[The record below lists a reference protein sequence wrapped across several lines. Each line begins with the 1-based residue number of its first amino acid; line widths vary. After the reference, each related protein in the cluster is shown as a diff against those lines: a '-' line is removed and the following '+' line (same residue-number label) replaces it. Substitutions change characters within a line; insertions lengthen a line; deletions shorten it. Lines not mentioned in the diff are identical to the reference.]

1 MTADGRGLFAFAQV
15 EVPWQLGP
23 EDGRYVVRPDGE
35 PDAQVT
41 QVIVL
46 ATLGAPQRRRIGA
59 RRPRG
64 VDPEPEPTAVTT
76 GRATV
81 VFSAEPLRD
90 RAAAQAWLR
99 AAGEDQLTAGLL
111 ALNRMLS
118 AFRRVAADPY
128 AVTVGRHQLIT
139 ARIGYGAGEQ
149 VADGQWEQARELP
162 RPDRSRRRA
171 RVLAPQARL
180 AAALGA
186 RQTTLVCEE
195 LALRARLDL
204 DQDRPREATLQ
215 LLVTL
220 DAAVAELGREPPIL
234 GLSERVAELRER
246 RAAVA
251 SAAQTAL
258 GAVPSIEQLELVRS
272 TVERIE
278 AALRAR
284 AIALSRDPAP
294 GGSVPSR
301 GPAPR

>member
-1 MTADGRGLFAFAQV
+1 MTADGPALFRFGQI
-15 EVPWQLGP
+15 EVPWPLGP
-23 EDGRYVVRPDGE
+23 EDGRYVLRPDGQ

-46 ATLGAPQRRRIGA
+46 ATLGAPQRRRLGA
-59 RRPRG
+59 RRSRRAE
-64 VDPEPEPTAVTT
+64 PEPEPTPVTT
-76 GRATV
+76 GRATII
-81 VFSAEPLRD
+81 SAEPLANRTT
-90 RAAAQAWLR
+90 AQSWLR
-99 AAGEDQLTAGLL
+99 GAGEDDLETGLL

-128 AVTVGRHQLIT
+128 AVAIGRDQLIA

-149 VADGQWEQARELP
+149 VADGRWEQACELP
-162 RPDRSRRRA
+162 GPDRSRRRA

-195 LALRARLDL
+195 LVLRARLDL
-204 DQDRPREATLQ
+204 DQDRPREASLQ

-220 DAAVAELGREPPIL
+220 DAAVAELGREPETL

-246 RAAVA
+246 RELVAVA
-251 SAAQTAL
+251 AQAAL
-258 GAVPSIEQLELVRS
+258 GAVPSSTQLELVRS
-272 TVERIE
+272 TVERLE

-284 AIALSRDPAP
+284 AIALSRDP
-294 GGSVPSR
+294 VPR
-301 GPAPR
+301 

>member
-1 MTADGRGLFAFAQV
+1 MIADGPALFAFAQV

-23 EDGRYVVRPDGE
+23 DDGRYVLRPDGE

-46 ATLGAPQRRRIGA
+46 ATLGAAQRRHLGV

-76 GRATV
+76 GRATI
-81 VFSAEPLRD
+81 VFSDRPLAD
-90 RAAAQAWLR
+90 CATAKAWLR
-99 AAGEDQLTAGLL
+99 GAGENELAAGLL

-128 AVTVGRHQLIT
+128 AVTVGRHQLIA

-149 VADGQWEQARELP
+149 VADGRWEQARELP
-162 RPDRSRRRA
+162 GSDSCRRRA

-204 DQDRPREATLQ
+204 DQDRPREASLQ

-220 DAAVAELGREPPIL
+220 DAAVAELAREPEAL
-234 GLSERVAELRER
+234 GLSERVAELRGR
-246 RAAVA
+246 RPLVA
-251 SAAQTAL
+251 GAAQAAL
-258 GAVPSIEQLELVRS
+258 GAVPSPEQLELVRS
-272 TVERIE
+272 TVQRLE

-294 GGSVPSR
+294 R
-301 GPAPR
+301 

>member
-1 MTADGRGLFAFAQV
+1 MTADGSALFRFAQV

-23 EDGRYVVRPDGE
+23 EDGRYVLRPEGE
-35 PDAQVT
+35 PEAQVT
-41 QVIVL
+41 QVIVV
-46 ATLGAPQRRRIGA
+46 ATLGAAQRRRVGA

-64 VDPEPEPTAVTT
+64 VEPEPGPTAVTT
-76 GRATV
+76 GRATIV
-81 VFSAEPLRD
+81 SSADPLPD
-90 RAAAQAWLR
+90 NAAAQAWLR
-99 AAGEDQLTAGLL
+99 GAGEDELAIGLL

-128 AVTVGRHQLIT
+128 AVTIGRHQLIA

-149 VADGQWEQARELP
+149 VAHGRWEQARELP

-171 RVLAPQARL
+171 RVLEPQARL

-204 DQDRPREATLQ
+204 DQDRPREASLQ

-220 DAAVAELGREPPIL
+220 DAAIAELGRAPKAL

-246 RAAVA
+246 RAGVA
-251 SAAQTAL
+251 AAAQAAL
-258 GAVPSIEQLELVRS
+258 GAVPSPEQLELVRS
-272 TVERIE
+272 TVQRLE

-284 AIALSRDPAP
+284 AIALSRDPTP
-294 GGSVPSR
+294 P
-301 GPAPR
+301 

>member
-1 MTADGRGLFAFAQV
+1 MTADGAALFQFAQV

-23 EDGRYVVRPDGE
+23 EDGRYVLRPEGE

-64 VDPEPEPTAVTT
+64 VEPEPGPTAVTT
-76 GRATV
+76 GRATIV
-81 VFSAEPLRD
+81 SSSEPLSD
-90 RAAAQAWLR
+90 RATAHSWLQG
-99 AAGEDQLTAGLL
+99 AGEDELTIGLL

-128 AVTVGRHQLIT
+128 AVTIGRHQLIA

-149 VADGQWEQARELP
+149 VADGRWEQARELP

-171 RVLAPQARL
+171 RVLEPQARL

-204 DQDRPREATLQ
+204 DLDRPREASLQ

-220 DAAVAELGREPPIL
+220 DAAVAELGREPEAL

-246 RAAVA
+246 RAGVA
-251 SAAQTAL
+251 AAAQAAL
-258 GAVPSIEQLELVRS
+258 GTEPSPEQLELVRS
-272 TVERIE
+272 TVQRLE

-284 AIALSRDPAP
+284 AIALSRDPT
-294 GGSVPSR
+294 
-301 GPAPR
+301 PR

>member
-1 MTADGRGLFAFAQV
+1 MTADGPALFRFAQI

-23 EDGRYVVRPDGE
+23 EDGRYVLRPESE
-35 PDAQVT
+35 PAAQVT
-41 QVIVL
+41 QVIVV
-46 ATLGAPQRRRIGA
+46 ATLGALQRRRIGA

-64 VDPEPEPTAVTT
+64 VEPEPDPTAVTT
-76 GRATV
+76 GRATI
-81 VFSAEPLRD
+81 VFSAEPLPD
-90 RAAAQAWLR
+90 RATAQAWLR
-99 AAGEDQLTAGLL
+99 GAGEDELTIGLL

-128 AVTVGRHQLIT
+128 AVTIGRHQLIA

-149 VADGQWEQARELP
+149 VADGRWEQARELP

-186 RQTTLVCEE
+186 RQATLVCEE

-204 DQDRPREATLQ
+204 DQNRPREAALQ

-220 DAAVAELGREPPIL
+220 DAAVAELGREPEAL
-234 GLSERVAELRER
+234 GLSERVAELRDR
-246 RAAVA
+246 RAGVA
-251 SAAQTAL
+251 AAAQAAL
-258 GAVPSIEQLELVRS
+258 GTVPSSEQLELVRS
-272 TVERIE
+272 TLERVE

-284 AIALSRDPAP
+284 AVALSRDPAP
-294 GGSVPSR
+294 R
-301 GPAPR
+301 

>member
-1 MTADGRGLFAFAQV
+1 MTAHAPALFGFAQV

-23 EDGRYVVRPDGE
+23 EDGRYVLRPDGE
-35 PDAQVT
+35 PDAPVT

-46 ATLGAPQRRRIGA
+46 ATLGAPERRRFGA
-59 RRPRG
+59 RRPRNAE
-64 VDPEPEPTAVTT
+64 PEPEPTPVTT
-76 GRATV
+76 GRATIV
-81 VFSAEPLRD
+81 SSAAPLPD
-90 RAAAQAWLR
+90 RATAQAWLR
-99 AAGEDQLTAGLL
+99 TAGEEDLATGLL

-128 AVTVGRHQLIT
+128 AVTVGRHQLIA

-149 VADGQWEQARELP
+149 VADGRWEQARELP
-162 RPDRSRRRA
+162 LPDRSRRRA

-204 DQDRPREATLQ
+204 DQDRPREASLQ

-220 DAAVAELGREPPIL
+220 DAAVAELGREPEAL
-234 GLSERVAELRER
+234 ELSERVAELRER
-246 RAAVA
+246 RALVAVA
-251 SAAQTAL
+251 AQAAL
-258 GAVPSIEQLELVRS
+258 GAVPSPEQLELVRS
-272 TVERIE
+272 TVERLE

-284 AIALSRDPAP
+284 AIALGRDPAP
-294 GGSVPSR
+294 R
-301 GPAPR
+301 

>member
-1 MTADGRGLFAFAQV
+1 MTADGQVLFGFAQV

-23 EDGRYVVRPDGE
+23 EDGRYVLRPDGQ

-46 ATLGAPQRRRIGA
+46 ATLGATPRRRLGA
-59 RRPRG
+59 RRPREAQ
-64 VDPEPEPTAVTT
+64 PEPEPTPVTT
-76 GRATV
+76 GRATIV
-81 VFSAEPLRD
+81 SSAEPLPD
-90 RAAAQAWLR
+90 RTTAQAWLR
-99 AAGEDQLTAGLL
+99 GAGEDELTTALQ

-128 AVTVGRHQLIT
+128 AVAVGRHQLIA

-149 VADGQWEQARELP
+149 VADGRWERARELP
-162 RPDRSRRRA
+162 PPDRSRRRA

-204 DQDRPREATLQ
+204 DQDRPREASLQ

-220 DAAVAELGREPPIL
+220 DAAVAELGREPEAL

-246 RAAVA
+246 RALVA
-251 SAAQTAL
+251 AAAQAAL
-258 GAVPSIEQLELVRS
+258 AAVPSTEQLELVRS
-272 TVERIE
+272 TVERLE

-284 AIALSRDPAP
+284 AVALSRDPAP
-294 GGSVPSR
+294 R
-301 GPAPR
+301 

>member
-1 MTADGRGLFAFAQV
+1 MTAADPALFQFAQV

-23 EDGRYVVRPDGE
+23 EDGRYVLRPDGQ

-41 QVIVL
+41 QVIVVT
-46 ATLGAPQRRRIGA
+46 TLGAAQRRRLGA

-64 VDPEPEPTAVTT
+64 IEPEPEPTAVTT
-76 GRATV
+76 GRATIV
-81 VFSAEPLRD
+81 SSAEPLAD

-99 AAGEDQLTAGLL
+99 RAGEDDLEIGLL

-128 AVTVGRHQLIT
+128 AVTVGRHQLIA
-139 ARIGYGAGEQ
+139 ARIGYGVGEQ
-149 VADGQWEQARELP
+149 VADGRWEQARELTG
-162 RPDRSRRRA
+162 PDRSRRRA

-186 RQTTLVCEE
+186 RQRTLACEE

-204 DQDRPREATLQ
+204 DQDRPREASLQ

-220 DAAVAELGREPPIL
+220 DAAVAELGREPEAL
-234 GLSERVAELRER
+234 GLSERVDVLRER
-246 RAAVA
+246 RGLVGA
-251 SAAQTAL
+251 AAQAAL
-258 GAVPSIEQLELVRS
+258 GGVPAPEQLELVRS
-272 TVERIE
+272 TLERVE

-284 AIALSRDPAP
+284 AVALSRDP
-294 GGSVPSR
+294 VR
-301 GPAPR
+301 R